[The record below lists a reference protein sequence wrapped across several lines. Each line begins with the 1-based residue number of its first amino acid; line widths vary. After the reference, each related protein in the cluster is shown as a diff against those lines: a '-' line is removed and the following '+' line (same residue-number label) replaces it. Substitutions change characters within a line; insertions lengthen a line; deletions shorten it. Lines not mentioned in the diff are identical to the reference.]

1 MAVNFHK
8 LINPDAEYI
17 SMKEIGN
24 LFSPPISYVS
34 LWKWQK
40 EGKIK
45 LTRFKLGSKFYY
57 KKSEVIE
64 EIERIV
70 SPLNLLEN
78 EK

>member
-1 MAVNFHK
+1 MAVNLHK

-40 EGKIK
+40 EGKITFTRYK
-45 LTRFKLGSKFYY
+45 LSSKYFY
-57 KKSEVIE
+57 KKSEVIK
-64 EIERIV
+64 EIERVV
-70 SPLNLLEN
+70 SPLKLSEHV
-78 EK
+78 K

>member
-1 MAVNFHK
+1 MAVNFFK

-40 EGKIK
+40 DGKIK
-45 LTRFKLGSKFYY
+45 LTRFKLGSKYYY
-57 KKSEVIE
+57 KKTEVIA
-64 EIERIV
+64 EIERVV
-70 SPLNLLEN
+70 SPIKHSEDG
-78 EK
+78 K